1 MITMATNAG
10 YTQQPDYFTIAHECS
25 TMNGRFLWNG
35 VSQGTASDWRTFVD
49 LYAGQLSTNG
59 YTGKVGAGGCLY
71 WEDGTTMVGGNV
83 VPNFCGDSMYGFNLD
98 TANLQYITYD
108 VYNADSIA
116 GPTTYAANMTTL
128 ASGNYVGEI
137 AASRANFADVRIEES
152 QSPPFVYPVGLANFA
167 ETEPNTTQDGYRGCG
182 WNDWNTYGTDR
193 QWLDMIFKFAS
204 AQKMTSAAIFYSFP
218 FFTYATAAVDP
229 HDDCNPT
236 HPYPSYVLNGFLGS
250 TSPTGTYFK
259 SLSQNWPSVIATGSV
274 KLTGKVKL
282 Q

>member
-1 MITMATNAG
+1 M
-10 YTQQPDYFTIAHECS
+10 
-25 TMNGRFLWNG
+25 
-35 VSQGTASDWRTFVD
+35 
-49 LYAGQLSTNG
+49 
-59 YTGKVGAGGCLY
+59 GKVGAGGCLY

-108 VYNADSIA
+108 VYNANSIA
-116 GPTTYAANMTTL
+116 GPTTYAANMTSL
-128 ASGNYVGEI
+128 ATGNYAGEI

-152 QSPPFVYPVGLANFA
+152 QSPPFVYPVGATDYA
-167 ETEPNTTQDGYRGCG
+167 ETEPNTVQDSYKGCG

-204 AQKMTSAAIFYSFP
+204 AQKMTSAAIFYTFP
-218 FFTYATAAVDP
+218 FFAYTGSQP
-229 HDDCNPT
+229 SDCNRFSQYT
-236 HPYPSYVLNGFLGS
+236 INVVDNSLGS
-250 TSPTGTYFK
+250 TSATGAFFK
-259 SLSQNWPSVIATGSV
+259 SLSTNWPTVIATGNV